1 MTERVLALTKVFFIR
16 GLCAAFL
23 DALRAGFL
31 RALLVWEDVF
41 RSACD
46 FRAFLDRGRRPTAM
60 RVFLTTTRFFRLDL
74 FARATDLAVR
84 EPFFD
89 FAIPS
94 PLGFDDRR

>member
-1 MTERVLALTKVFFIR
+1 
-16 GLCAAFL
+16 
-23 DALRAGFL
+23 
-31 RALLVWEDVF
+31 
-41 RSACD
+41 
-46 FRAFLDRGRRPTAM
+46 M
-60 RVFLTTTRFFRLDL
+60 RVFLTTARFFRLDL